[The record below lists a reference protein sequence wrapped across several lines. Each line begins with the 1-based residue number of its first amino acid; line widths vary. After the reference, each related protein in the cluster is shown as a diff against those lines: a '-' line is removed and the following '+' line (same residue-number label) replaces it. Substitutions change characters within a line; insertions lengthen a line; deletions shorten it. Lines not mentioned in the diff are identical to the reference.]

1 MNHKPLLIF
10 IISLSLFAACKKDEA
25 GPPPPPPTTEP
36 LTIAAAKPGDT
47 LFIKGENFSE
57 VIANNTVKINGV
69 VATVVVASNTELKI
83 LIPDNATSGPV
94 TVTVNNQTTEVGNI
108 IIAPFR
114 LYTVKNNYQNV
125 DAIRQVIS
133 IDPAN
138 GTETLIAT
146 LDDPLDYKMEDMV
159 YLPATNELIGVS
171 LGKGI
176 LKINVATKQK
186 TRFTFTTDQNID
198 FRELVVDKYANLYA
212 VKRDFT
218 NLNHYKHAL
227 VKIDPKT
234 GTFAT
239 IRSFEYN
246 PYWESLVYLAA
257 TNEVVG
263 LGNSSRALFKLN
275 LTTKDTATVKL
286 QGNDDIEY
294 RELVIDNQ
302 SNLYSYK
309 GNYSDP
315 NNYIGQIVKL
325 NVATGQE
332 TLISTLTEY
341 GKLHDN
347 LIFVPQRNELAAI
360 WDQTGL
366 YRLNLGTKASTIL
379 PLTTEKN
386 ITYNEMSGN

>member
-1 MNHKPLLIF
+1 MNRKPLLIF
-10 IISLSLFAACKKDEA
+10 LISLSLFAACKKDEA

-36 LTIAAAKPGDT
+36 LAIAAAKPGDT

-69 VATVVVASNTELKI
+69 TATVVVASNTELKV
-83 LIPDNATSGPV
+83 LIPANATSGEI
-94 TVTVNNQTTEVGNI
+94 TVTVNNQTIEVGSI

-114 LYTVKNNYQNV
+114 LYAVKNNYQNV

-138 GTETLIAT
+138 GSETVITT
-146 LDDPLDYKMEDMV
+146 LDDPQDYKMEDMV
-159 YLPATNELIGVS
+159 YVPATNELIGVNMGRG
-171 LGKGI
+171 L
-176 LKINVATKQK
+176 LKIDVATKQK
-186 TRFTFTTDQNID
+186 TRISLTVDPNID
-198 FRELVVDKYANLYA
+198 FGQLVVDKYGNFYA

-218 NLNHYKHAL
+218 DLSHYKHAL

-234 GTFAT
+234 GTYMAIKT
-239 IRSFEYN
+239 FEYN

-263 LGNSSRALFKLN
+263 LGNTSQALFKLN
-275 LTTKDTATVKL
+275 LTTKDTVSVKL
-286 QGNDDIEY
+286 QGAPDIEY

-325 NVATGQE
+325 NPATGQE
-332 TLISTLTEY
+332 TLVSTLTEY

-347 LIFVPQRNELAAI
+347 LIFVPQRNELTGI

-366 YRLNLGTKASTIL
+366 YRLNLGTKTSSIL
-379 PLTTEKN
+379 PLTTQQS
-386 ITYNEMSGN
+386 ITYNEITSN